1 MTQGNASCVLM
12 ASAGTG
18 KTFQLSNRYLRLA
31 QQGVDVER
39 ILASTFT
46 RKAAGE
52 ILGAILGRLAVACSS
67 EEEFLELSEHLDL
80 TDCWTRE
87 DAMRLLRDLL
97 RKMPSMQ
104 VSTLDSW
111 FQRQARAA
119 AFDLGLPLGWRLA
132 DDVEWRELHDE
143 AVEKA
148 LEGRPAE
155 QMVTLLA
162 AMQGGRSGRSVLR
175 QASELWEKAAHH
187 WEASHCNPQA
197 WSLLDGVERPNESQW
212 QVGINAFRSM
222 PIPKTGKGAPNKFWA
237 DAHRKNLQALE
248 NRDWSSAFGNGIL
261 KSAAASILEYRK
273 KPIDPQYVSALV
285 DCYHRQLLS
294 DLHATNKAFMQMA
307 AVYQETF
314 EQLQDR
320 SHLLYHDDFPKLL
333 GAVSADTRAVV
344 DARTGP
350 AADHLLLDEFQDTS
364 VGQWHALDH
373 PVRQALAAQEQGD
386 GSVFIVG
393 DIKQSIYGFREGE
406 PRLLAGVAGWL
417 DLPSEA
423 MATNYRSQQGI
434 LDAVN
439 AVFETLKK
447 VYGAS
452 DSPILHQG
460 LQAWMD
466 FPHHQAKEQ
475 GDACFRVI
483 EAQEDKELGVSI
495 KEALLQTI
503 VARTV
508 ALHRIYPEQ
517 SLAILVRGNKE
528 IPILLAHLSAA
539 GVRASMSGGNALT
552 DARAVDVAL
561 SLLHL
566 ADHPG
571 DTASYF
577 HVATS
582 PFASLLELDLGKGDK
597 IRSQASALSR
607 RVRRMLLQDGYAS
620 VLEQWMQG
628 MRQGSLFDAWNLTR
642 FEQLVELAEAW
653 DAKADLRPSRFV
665 SMVRETKVPDADVTK
680 VQVMTVHQSKGLAF
694 DIVLLPMKPDRRHPK
709 EFLSM
714 RPDPR
719 GPLTAVSRRP
729 NEQHLAAAEAFGC
742 REFLDAHVAS
752 DASDLNEDLCVLY
765 VAMTRAK
772 RQMELILPKPPKN
785 RKHNPDWIPLT
796 ALLRD
801 GLLHTE
807 SPVPPDAVPTS
818 LHRGGSFE
826 VLWQTHRLESVH
838 LDLPDL
844 DAAPLTQEPLD
855 SILASGVQLSASM
868 PLLAPAQGLRSLPRW
883 TPSGAAEEGGTTR
896 AIDLF
901 ASADDTARRRGT
913 AIHRLYEEIHFLE
926 DFRIDRAALIAL
938 LLSLEQPTSAEEA
951 EAWCED
957 FLQGLEHQA
966 VRDALTQPVAEGAR
980 FLLHRE
986 LPFSVATVDPHGQ
999 SAILQGIFDR
1009 VVLQEQDGRIVG
1021 AEVLDFKTGKAPA
1034 DGSLSNSYRAQLE
1047 AYRRALS
1054 VQHGIDETAVACR
1067 LLFVDDGVSVALE
1080 G

>member
-1 MTQGNASCVLM
+1 MTLGNASCVLM

-31 QQGVDVER
+31 QQGMDVER

-52 ILGAILGRLAVACSS
+52 ILGAILGRLAVACGS
-67 EEEFLELSEHLDL
+67 EEEFQELSGHLNL
-80 TDCWTRE
+80 TDCWTRD

-148 LEGRPAE
+148 LEGRPIE

-162 AMQGGRSGRSVLR
+162 AMQGGKSGRSVLR
-175 QASELWEKAAHH
+175 QATELWEKAAHH
-187 WEASHCNPQA
+187 WEASHRNPQA
-197 WSLLDGVERPNESQW
+197 WSVLDGVRRPEESQW
-212 QVGINAFRSM
+212 QMGINAFRSM
-222 PIPKTGKGAPNKFWA
+222 PIPKTGKGAPDKRWSG
-237 DAHRKNLQALE
+237 AHAKNLQALE
-248 NRDWSSAFGNGIL
+248 DRDWIGAFRNGLL
-261 KSAAASILEYRK
+261 KNAAASIFEFQK
-273 KPIDPQYVSALV
+273 KPIDPQYVSTLV
-285 DCYHRQLLS
+285 DCFQRQLLA
-294 DLHATNKAFMQMA
+294 DLHATNKAFMEMA

-314 EQLQDR
+314 EQLQER

-333 GAVSADTRAVV
+333 GTASAETRALV
-344 DARTGP
+344 DTRTGP
-350 AADHLLLDEFQDTS
+350 AAEHLLLDEFQDTS

-373 PVRQALAAQEQGD
+373 PVRKALAAQEQGD

-406 PRLLAGVAGWL
+406 PRLLARVAHWL

-423 MATNYRSQQGI
+423 MATNFRSQQGI

-452 DSPILHQG
+452 DSPILQQG

-466 FPHHQAKEQ
+466 FPHHQASEQ
-475 GDACFRVI
+475 GDATFRVI
-483 EAQEDKELGVSI
+483 EAQEDKELDVSK

-503 VARTV
+503 VARVVT
-508 ALHRIYPEQ
+508 LHEVYPEQ

-566 ADHPG
+566 ADYPG

-582 PFASLLELDLGKGDK
+582 PFASLLALDLDKGDK

-628 MRQGSLFDAWNLTR
+628 MREGSLFDAWNLTR

-729 NEQHLAAAEAFGC
+729 NEQHLAAAKALGC
-742 REFLDAHVAS
+742 KDFLDAHVAS
-752 DASDLNEDLCVLY
+752 EASDLNEDLCVLY

-772 RQMELILPKPPKN
+772 RQMELILPKPPQS
-785 RKHNPDWIPLT
+785 RKPNADWIPLT
-796 ALLRD
+796 ELLRG
-801 GLLHTE
+801 GLLQTE
-807 SPVPPDAVPTS
+807 SPVPPDAMPTP
-818 LHRGGSFE
+818 LNRGGSFE
-826 VLWQTHRLESVH
+826 VLWQTHRLESACM
-838 LDLPDL
+838 DAPDP
-844 DAAPLTQEPLD
+844 DAAPLPDEPLD
-855 SILASGVQLSASM
+855 SILARGVRLSETH
-868 PLLAPAQGLRSLPRW
+868 PLLAPPQGLRSLPRW

-896 AIDLF
+896 AFDLF

-913 AIHRLYEEIHFLE
+913 AIHRLFEEITFLE
-926 DFRIDRAALIAL
+926 DFQVDRAALTAL
-938 LLSLEQPTSAEEA
+938 LLGLEQPTSAAEA
-951 EAWCED
+951 DAWCEY
-957 FLQGLEHQA
+957 FLQSLERKA
-966 VRDALTQPVAEGAR
+966 VRDALTQPTAEGAC
-980 FLLHRE
+980 FHLHRE
-986 LPFSVATVDPHGQ
+986 LPFSVATMDPHGQ

-1009 VVLQEQDGRIVG
+1009 VVLREEKGKIVA
-1021 AEVLDFKTGKAPA
+1021 AEVVDFKTGKAPT
-1034 DGSLSNSYRAQLE
+1034 DGTLSASYRAQLE

-1054 VQHGIDETAVACR
+1054 VQHGIEESAVTCR
-1067 LLFVDDGVSVALE
+1067 LLFVDDGISVVLE